1 MLLAV
6 HLGKKSGRGFYEYV
20 EYASNVTK
28 IWEGKPN
35 GKGRRFGIVV
45 ARFNSTVTD
54 KLLEGALEA
63 LRRAHVDADDI
74 EVVRVPGAFEMPLAA
89 KRLAETGRIA
99 GVVCLGAIV
108 KGGTPHWDYL
118 SASVTTAL
126 VEASLLTSVPMTN
139 ALLTTENM
147 EQALERAG
155 KVAKNKGNKG
165 NKGYD
170 AALAAV
176 EMAELYSRLSA
187 E

>member
-1 MLLAV
+1 MA
-6 HLGKKSGRGFYEYV
+6 
-20 EYASNVTK
+20 K
-28 IWEGKPN
+28 IWEGKPS

-63 LRRAHVDADDI
+63 LGRAHVDADDI
-74 EVVRVPGAFEMPLAA
+74 EIVRVPGAFEMPLAA
-89 KRLAETGRIA
+89 KRLAETGRVA

-118 SASVTTAL
+118 SASVTAAL
-126 VEASLLTSVPMTN
+126 VEASLSTRVPMTN

-155 KVAKNKGNKG
+155 KGSKSKG

-176 EMAELYSRLSA
+176 EMAELYSRLGG